1 MENYGDPPPN
11 QYYPEEP
18 YISSSDSENDL
29 FKKFPVSSSESES
42 ETKQVIPK
50 RHLKRGVR
58 RTLKRYANAGIE
70 AVNSLSKTRR
80 RLNQNA
86 DDRRVQAREDIKYA
100 RRLPDLRNFQALA
113 TYGQSELDQRGIYKS
128 LLQKIGT
135 NGNTVYDN
143 MMKDPIEPPKIELVR
158 DFVNLNFLENI
169 YIIVVRLD
177 DGKEV
182 RIPVTAYLV
191 DSVIQ
196 SDDDMSVW
204 YQLTDISLFPYEMID
219 GKLAALPTYAR
230 NVLDLDKMK
239 DNIGIIE
246 DIQWHF
252 PHIEEVIDEAEETVR
267 HRFIWN
273 KNIANRLA
281 KEAIL
286 KNLKQIAEEE
296 IKRKLLQYEEFGL
309 YKYNLE
315 TGTKENLKA
324 QEDKL
329 SAIDGQSNQLRLQ
342 GKSEKDILRLKIAQS
357 TEAIKAAE
365 INLVN
370 AKNTKNAQVAAAQRN
385 FEFTKGLLN
394 FLSLPVTAVLAAAD
408 ALGKAL
414 GQNFGLLDK
423 FTGGIAKLVFD
434 PAQVAKDGDATIKEA
449 EGTLNKLKEGKA
461 ASQIAL
467 QNIDKQGGKAANKD
481 AETLRKE
488 KEAAEKE
495 AQLIL
500 AEANKKL
507 KTEQEQELLNI
518 AQAYAEK
525 NKKLELAG
533 IKDNGDLAAAEQKER
548 KVVLDKYAKEAKD
561 LKDKEDKDAKDKE
574 AAFQKE
580 LNKITLETK
589 LEGIV
594 DENAKAREQLLASYV
609 QQRLDIDVNE
619 NLTAEQKSSL
629 KLALA
634 TKEKQALD
642 ALQLTEDKRLA
653 AKEITDLDARI
664 AKNNADLEIE
674 RNLLNEK
681 DILLKDAYAKKLITE
696 EQYTAGIDANAKAR
710 TEIDKQETEAKVR
723 NAEIASQLLNTIA
736 DVLGKNTAA
745 GKVAAIAS
753 TTIDTYLG
761 AQKAYTSQLIPG
773 DPSSPIRAAIAAG
786 IAVVGGLKNVKSI
799 LAVKTPGGGGGGS
812 VPSISAAAPIAPPQ
826 PQAQTTTLDNRS
838 INAIGNQTTRA
849 YVVESDVTGSQQRMA
864 AIQQRARFG

>member
-1 MENYGDPPPN
+1 M
-11 QYYPEEP
+11 
-18 YISSSDSENDL
+18 SENQLSFDIKVGGNQEQAL
-29 FKKFPVSSSESES
+29 GSLKKQLKEATLEVQALSDKFGATSE
-42 ETKQVIPK
+42 Q
-50 RHLKRGVR
+50 
-58 RTLKRYANAGIE
+58 
-70 AVNSLSKTRR
+70 AVNAAKKAADLKDRIGDSKALVEAFNPDAKFKAFSQTLGAVAGGFSAVQGALGLVGVEGEDVQKTLLKVQSALALSQGLEQLGDLGDAFTNVKTVAVNGFKAIKTAIGSTGIG
-80 RLNQNA
+80 LIVVA
-86 DDRRVQAREDIKYA
+86 LGAIYAYWDDIKEVVS
-100 RRLPDLRNFQALA
+100 
-113 TYGQSELDQRGIYKS
+113 GVGEE
-128 LLQKIGT
+128 QKKL
-135 NGNTVYDN
+135 NT
-143 MMKDPIEPPKIELVR
+143 
-158 DFVNLNFLENI
+158 
-169 YIIVVRLD
+169 
-177 DGKEV
+177 
-182 RIPVTAYLV
+182 
-191 DSVIQ
+191 S
-196 SDDDMSVW
+196 
-204 YQLTDISLFPYEMID
+204 
-219 GKLAALPTYAR
+219 
-230 NVLDLDKMK
+230 
-239 DNIGIIE
+239 
-246 DIQWHF
+246 
-252 PHIEEVIDEAEETVR
+252 
-267 HRFIWN
+267 
-273 KNIANRLA
+273 
-281 KEAIL
+281 
-286 KNLKQIAEEE
+286 
-296 IKRKLLQYEEFGL
+296 
-309 YKYNLE
+309 
-315 TGTKENLKA
+315 TKENLKA

-365 INLVN
+365 INLIN

-408 ALGKAL
+408 ALGTAL
-414 GQNFGLLDK
+414 GQNYGLLDK

-467 QNIDKQGGKAANKD
+467 QNIDKQGGKASNKD

-594 DENAKAREQLLASYV
+594 DENAKAREQLLASYA
-609 QQRLDIDVNE
+609 QQRIDIDVNE
-619 NLTAEQKSSL
+619 NLTAEQKSAL
-629 KLALA
+629 KIALA
-634 TKEKQALD
+634 TKESQALA
-642 ALQLTEDKRLA
+642 ALKLTEDKKNA
-653 AKEITDLDARI
+653 AQEITNLDKKIADNENDLQ
-664 AKNNADLEIE
+664 K
-674 RNLLNEK
+674 EK
-681 DILLKDAYAKKLITE
+681 DLLDQKSILLKDAYAKNLITE
-696 EQYTAGIDANAKAR
+696 DEYKAALKANSKAKQ
-710 TEIDKQETEAKVR
+710 EIDKEETAAKIE
-723 NAEIASQLLNTIA
+723 NAQKISSLLTGLSDLA
-736 DVLGKNTAA
+736 GKETAA
-745 GKVAAIAS
+745 GKTFAIAS
-753 TTIDTYLG
+753 ATIDTYLG
-761 AQKAYTSQLIPG
+761 ATKAYQSLAGIPIVG
-773 DPSSPIRAAIAAG
+773 PALGAVAAGVAIAGG
-786 IAVVGGLKNVKSI
+786 IKNVKSI
-799 LAVKTPGGGGGGS
+799 LAVKVPGGGGGGGGN
-812 VPSISAAAPIAPPQ
+812 ISAPSLSGAPIAPPQ

>member
-1 MENYGDPPPN
+1 MAEKLTFDIEVNGN
-11 QYYPEEP
+11 QDQALGSLKKQLKEATAEVQAL
-18 YISSSDSENDL
+18 SE
-29 FKKFPVSSSESES
+29 KFGATSE
-42 ETKQVIPK
+42 Q
-50 RHLKRGVR
+50 
-58 RTLKRYANAGIE
+58 
-70 AVNSLSKTRR
+70 AVNAAKKAAELKDRIGDSKALVDAFNPDTKFKAFSQTLGAVAGGFSAVQGALGLVGLEGEDVEKTLLKVQSALALSQGLEQLGDLGDAFTNLKTVGV
-80 RLNQNA
+80 NA
-86 DDRRVQAREDIKYA
+86 FKAIKTAIGSTGIGLIVVALGAIYAYWDDIKEVVSGVG
-100 RRLPDLRNFQALA
+100 D
-113 TYGQSELDQRGIYKS
+113 E
-128 LLQKIGT
+128 QK
-135 NGNTVYDN
+135 
-143 MMKDPIEPPKIELVR
+143 K
-158 DFVNLNFLENI
+158 LNE
-169 YIIVVRLD
+169 
-177 DGKEV
+177 
-182 RIPVTAYLV
+182 
-191 DSVIQ
+191 S
-196 SDDDMSVW
+196 S
-204 YQLTDISLFPYEMID
+204 
-219 GKLAALPTYAR
+219 
-230 NVLDLDKMK
+230 
-239 DNIGIIE
+239 
-246 DIQWHF
+246 
-252 PHIEEVIDEAEETVR
+252 
-267 HRFIWN
+267 
-273 KNIANRLA
+273 
-281 KEAIL
+281 
-286 KNLKQIAEEE
+286 
-296 IKRKLLQYEEFGL
+296 
-309 YKYNLE
+309 
-315 TGTKENLKA
+315 KENLKA

-342 GKSEKDILRLKIAQS
+342 GKSEKDILKLKIAQS

-414 GQNFGLLDK
+414 GQNYGLLDK
-423 FTGGIAKLVFD
+423 FTGGLAKFAFD

-467 QNIDKQGGKAANKD
+467 QNIDKQGGKASNKD

-507 KTEQEQELLNI
+507 KTEEEQQLLKI
-518 AQAYAEK
+518 AEEFAEK
-525 NKKLELAG
+525 RKKLELAG
-533 IKDNGDLAAAEQKER
+533 IKDNGDLATLEQKER
-548 KVVLDKYAKEAKD
+548 QAVLDKFAKEAKD
-561 LKDKEDKDAKDKE
+561 IKDKNDKEAKDKE

-580 LNKITLETK
+580 LNKIILETK

-594 DENAKAREQLLASYV
+594 NENAKAREQLLANYE
-609 QQRLDIDVNE
+609 QQRKDIDVNE

-664 AKNNADLEIE
+664 AKNETDLQIE
-674 RNLLNEK
+674 RNLLEQK
-681 DILLKDAYAKKLITE
+681 DTLLKDAFAKKLITE
-696 EQYTAGIDANAKAR
+696 EQYNAGVAANAKAR

-723 NAEIASQLLNTIA
+723 NAEIASQLLNTVA

-745 GKVAAIAS
+745 GKAAAIAS

-786 IAVVGGLKNVKSI
+786 IAIVGGLKNVKSI
-799 LAVKTPGGGGGGS
+799 LAVKTPGGGGGAS
-812 VPSISAAAPIAPPQ
+812 APSISAAAPIAPPQ

-849 YVVESDVTGSQQRMA
+849 YVVESDVTSNQQRMA

>member
-1 MENYGDPPPN
+1 MAEKLTFDIEVNGN
-11 QYYPEEP
+11 QDQALGSLKKQLKEATLEVQAL
-18 YISSSDSENDL
+18 SE
-29 FKKFPVSSSESES
+29 KFGATSE
-42 ETKQVIPK
+42 Q
-50 RHLKRGVR
+50 
-58 RTLKRYANAGIE
+58 
-70 AVNSLSKTRR
+70 AVNAAKKAAELKDRIGDSKALVDAFNPDTKFKAFSQTLGAVAGGFSAVQGALGLVGVEGEDVEKTLLKVQSALALSQGLEQLGDLGDAFNNVKTVAVNGFKAIKTAIGSTGIGLIVVALGAIYAYWDDIKEVVSGVGDEQKK
-80 RLNQNA
+80 LNQS
-86 DDRRVQAREDIKYA
+86 
-100 RRLPDLRNFQALA
+100 
-113 TYGQSELDQRGIYKS
+113 T
-128 LLQKIGT
+128 
-135 NGNTVYDN
+135 
-143 MMKDPIEPPKIELVR
+143 KD
-158 DFVNLNFLENI
+158 
-169 YIIVVRLD
+169 
-177 DGKEV
+177 
-182 RIPVTAYLV
+182 
-191 DSVIQ
+191 
-196 SDDDMSVW
+196 
-204 YQLTDISLFPYEMID
+204 
-219 GKLAALPTYAR
+219 
-230 NVLDLDKMK
+230 
-239 DNIGIIE
+239 
-246 DIQWHF
+246 
-252 PHIEEVIDEAEETVR
+252 
-267 HRFIWN
+267 
-273 KNIANRLA
+273 
-281 KEAIL
+281 
-286 KNLKQIAEEE
+286 
-296 IKRKLLQYEEFGL
+296 
-309 YKYNLE
+309 
-315 TGTKENLKA
+315 NLKA

-342 GKSEKDILRLKIAQS
+342 GKSEKDILKLKIAQS

-394 FLSLPVTAVLAAAD
+394 FLSIPVTSVLAAAD
-408 ALGKAL
+408 ALGTAL
-414 GQNFGLLDK
+414 GKNFGLLDK

-467 QNIDKQGGKAANKD
+467 QNIDKQGGKASNKD

-495 AQLIL
+495 AQTIL

-507 KTEQEQELLNI
+507 KTEEEQQLLKI
-518 AQAYAEK
+518 AEEFAEK
-525 NKKLELAG
+525 KKKLELAG
-533 IKDNGDLAAAEQKER
+533 IKDNGDLATLEQKER
-548 KVVLDKYAKEAKD
+548 QAVLDKFAKEAKD
-561 LKDKEDKDAKDKE
+561 LKDKNDKEAKDKE

-580 LNKITLETK
+580 LNKIILETK

-594 DENAKAREQLLASYV
+594 NENAKAREQLLANYE
-609 QQRLDIDVNE
+609 QQRKDIDVNE

-664 AKNNADLEIE
+664 AKNETDLQIE
-674 RNLLNEK
+674 RSLLEQK
-681 DILLKDAYAKKLITE
+681 DTLLKDAFAKKLITE
-696 EQYTAGIDANAKAR
+696 EQYNAGVAANAKAR

-723 NAEIASQLLNTIA
+723 NAEIASQLLNTVA

-745 GKVAAIAS
+745 GKAAAIAS

-786 IAVVGGLKNVKSI
+786 IAIVGGLKNVKSI
-799 LAVKTPGGGGGGS
+799 LAVKTPGGGGGAS
-812 VPSISAAAPIAPPQ
+812 APSISAAAPIAPPQ

-849 YVVESDVTGSQQRMA
+849 YVVESDVTSNQQRMA

>member
-1 MENYGDPPPN
+1 MAQENVGINIQVGGN
-11 QYYPEEP
+11 QDQALGSLKKQLKEATLEVQAL
-18 YISSSDSENDL
+18 SE
-29 FKKFPVSSSESES
+29 KFGATSE
-42 ETKQVIPK
+42 Q
-50 RHLKRGVR
+50 
-58 RTLKRYANAGIE
+58 
-70 AVNSLSKTRR
+70 AVNAAKKAAQLKDQIGDSKALVDAFNPDTKFKAFSQTLGAVAGGFSAVQGALGLLGVEGEDVQKTLVKVQSALALSQGLEQLGDLGDAFNNVKTVAVNGFKAIKTAIGSTGIGLIVVALGAIYAYWDDIKEVVSGVGDEQKK
-80 RLNQNA
+80 LNQ
-86 DDRRVQAREDIKYA
+86 
-100 RRLPDLRNFQALA
+100 
-113 TYGQSELDQRGIYKS
+113 S
-128 LLQKIGT
+128 
-135 NGNTVYDN
+135 
-143 MMKDPIEPPKIELVR
+143 
-158 DFVNLNFLENI
+158 
-169 YIIVVRLD
+169 
-177 DGKEV
+177 
-182 RIPVTAYLV
+182 
-191 DSVIQ
+191 
-196 SDDDMSVW
+196 
-204 YQLTDISLFPYEMID
+204 
-219 GKLAALPTYAR
+219 
-230 NVLDLDKMK
+230 
-239 DNIGIIE
+239 
-246 DIQWHF
+246 
-252 PHIEEVIDEAEETVR
+252 
-267 HRFIWN
+267 
-273 KNIANRLA
+273 
-281 KEAIL
+281 
-286 KNLKQIAEEE
+286 
-296 IKRKLLQYEEFGL
+296 
-309 YKYNLE
+309 
-315 TGTKENLKA
+315 TKENLKA

-394 FLSLPVTAVLAAAD
+394 FLSIPVTSVLAAAD
-408 ALGKAL
+408 ALGTAL
-414 GQNFGLLDK
+414 GKNFGLLDK

-467 QNIDKQGGKAANKD
+467 QNIDKQGGKASNKD

-495 AQLIL
+495 AQTIL

-507 KTEQEQELLNI
+507 KTEEEQQLLKI
-518 AQAYAEK
+518 AEEFAEK
-525 NKKLELAG
+525 KKKLELAG
-533 IKDNGDLAAAEQKER
+533 VKDNGDLATLEQKER
-548 KVVLDKYAKEAKD
+548 QAVLDKFAKEAKD
-561 LKDKEDKDAKDKE
+561 IKDKNDKEAKDKE

-580 LNKITLETK
+580 LNKIILETK

-594 DENAKAREQLLASYV
+594 NENAKAREQLLANYE
-609 QQRLDIDVNE
+609 QQRKDIDVNE

-664 AKNNADLEIE
+664 AKNETDLQIE
-674 RNLLNEK
+674 RSLLEQK
-681 DILLKDAYAKKLITE
+681 DTLLKDAYAKKLITE
-696 EQYTAGIDANAKAR
+696 EQYTAGINANAKAR

-723 NAEIASQLLNTIA
+723 NAEIASQLLNTVA

-745 GKVAAIAS
+745 GKAAAIAS

-786 IAVVGGLKNVKSI
+786 IAIVGGLKNVKSI

-849 YVVESDVTGSQQRMA
+849 YVVESDVTSNQQRMA

>member
-1 MENYGDPPPN
+1 MAEENVGINITVGGN
-11 QYYPEEP
+11 QDQALGSLKKQLKEATAEVQEL
-18 YISSSDSENDL
+18 SDKSGATSE
-29 FKKFPVSSSESES
+29 
-42 ETKQVIPK
+42 Q
-50 RHLKRGVR
+50 
-58 RTLKRYANAGIE
+58 
-70 AVNSLSKTRR
+70 AVNAAKKAAELKDQIGDSKALIDAFNPDTKFKAFSQTLGAVAGGFSAVQGALGLVGVEGKDFEKTLLKVQSALALSQGLEQLGDLGDAFNNVKTVAVNGFKAIKTAIGSTGIGLIVVALGAIYAYWDDIKEVVSGVSDEQKK
-80 RLNQNA
+80 LNQ
-86 DDRRVQAREDIKYA
+86 
-100 RRLPDLRNFQALA
+100 
-113 TYGQSELDQRGIYKS
+113 S
-128 LLQKIGT
+128 T
-135 NGNTVYDN
+135 ND
-143 MMKDPIEPPKIELVR
+143 
-158 DFVNLNFLENI
+158 
-169 YIIVVRLD
+169 
-177 DGKEV
+177 
-182 RIPVTAYLV
+182 
-191 DSVIQ
+191 
-196 SDDDMSVW
+196 
-204 YQLTDISLFPYEMID
+204 
-219 GKLAALPTYAR
+219 
-230 NVLDLDKMK
+230 
-239 DNIGIIE
+239 
-246 DIQWHF
+246 
-252 PHIEEVIDEAEETVR
+252 
-267 HRFIWN
+267 
-273 KNIANRLA
+273 
-281 KEAIL
+281 
-286 KNLKQIAEEE
+286 
-296 IKRKLLQYEEFGL
+296 
-309 YKYNLE
+309 
-315 TGTKENLKA
+315 NLKA
-324 QEDKL
+324 QQEKL

-342 GKSEKDILRLKIAQS
+342 GKSERDILNLKIKQ
-357 TEAIKAAE
+357 TDQTIKDAI
-365 INLVN
+365 ISIQN
-370 AKNTKNAQVAAAQRN
+370 AKNTKAAQVAAAQRN

-394 FLSLPVTAVLAAAD
+394 LLSLPVTAVLAAAD
-408 ALGKAL
+408 ALGTAL
-414 GQNFGLLDK
+414 GKNYGLLDK
-423 FTGGIAKLVFD
+423 YTGGLAKFAFD
-434 PAQVAKDGDATIKEA
+434 PAQTAKDGDATIKEA
-449 EGTLNKLKEGKA
+449 EATLEKLKEGRA
-461 ASQIAL
+461 TAQIGL
-467 QNIDKQGGKAANKD
+467 QNLDKQGASDAQAIRKQKEEAEKD
-481 AETLRKE
+481 AQ
-488 KEAAEKE
+488 A
-495 AQLIL
+495 IL

-518 AQAYAEK
+518 TQAYAEK

-533 IKDNGDLAAAEQKER
+533 VKDNGDLAAAEQKER
-548 KVVLDKYAKEAKD
+548 QVVLDKYTKEAKD
-561 LKDKEDKDAKDKE
+561 LKDKNDKEAKEKE

-594 DENAKAREQLLASYV
+594 NENAKAREQLLASYV

-674 RNLLNEK
+674 KNLLNEK

-696 EQYTAGIDANAKAR
+696 EQFTAAIDANAKAR

>member
-1 MENYGDPPPN
+1 MAEENVGINITVGGN
-11 QYYPEEP
+11 QDQALGSLKKQLKEATAEVQEL
-18 YISSSDSENDL
+18 SDKFGATSE
-29 FKKFPVSSSESES
+29 
-42 ETKQVIPK
+42 Q
-50 RHLKRGVR
+50 
-58 RTLKRYANAGIE
+58 
-70 AVNSLSKTRR
+70 AVNAAKKAAELKDQIGDSKALIDAFNPDTKFKAFSQTLGAVAGGFSAVQGALGLVGVEGKDFEKTLLKVQSALALSQGLEQLGDLGDAFNNVKTVAVNGFKAIKTAIGSTGIGLIVVALGAIYAYWDDIKEVVSGVSDEQKK
-80 RLNQNA
+80 LNQ
-86 DDRRVQAREDIKYA
+86 
-100 RRLPDLRNFQALA
+100 
-113 TYGQSELDQRGIYKS
+113 S
-128 LLQKIGT
+128 T
-135 NGNTVYDN
+135 ND
-143 MMKDPIEPPKIELVR
+143 
-158 DFVNLNFLENI
+158 
-169 YIIVVRLD
+169 
-177 DGKEV
+177 
-182 RIPVTAYLV
+182 
-191 DSVIQ
+191 
-196 SDDDMSVW
+196 
-204 YQLTDISLFPYEMID
+204 
-219 GKLAALPTYAR
+219 
-230 NVLDLDKMK
+230 
-239 DNIGIIE
+239 
-246 DIQWHF
+246 
-252 PHIEEVIDEAEETVR
+252 
-267 HRFIWN
+267 
-273 KNIANRLA
+273 
-281 KEAIL
+281 
-286 KNLKQIAEEE
+286 
-296 IKRKLLQYEEFGL
+296 
-309 YKYNLE
+309 
-315 TGTKENLKA
+315 NLKA
-324 QEDKL
+324 QQEKL

-342 GKSEKDILRLKIAQS
+342 GKSERDILNLKIKQ
-357 TEAIKAAE
+357 TDQTIKDAI
-365 INLVN
+365 ISIQN
-370 AKNTKNAQVAAAQRN
+370 AKNTKAAQVAAAQRN

-394 FLSLPVTAVLAAAD
+394 LLSLPVTAVLAAAD
-408 ALGKAL
+408 ALGTAL
-414 GQNFGLLDK
+414 GKNYGLLDK
-423 FTGGIAKLVFD
+423 YTGGLAKFAFD
-434 PAQVAKDGDATIKEA
+434 PAQTAKDGDATIKEA
-449 EGTLNKLKEGKA
+449 EATLEKLKEGRA
-461 ASQIAL
+461 TAQIGL
-467 QNIDKQGGKAANKD
+467 QNLDKQGASDAQAIRKQKEEAEKD
-481 AETLRKE
+481 AQ
-488 KEAAEKE
+488 A
-495 AQLIL
+495 IL

-518 AQAYAEK
+518 TQAYAEK
-525 NKKLELAG
+525 KKKLELAG
-533 IKDNGDLAAAEQKER
+533 VKDNGDLAAAEQKER
-548 KVVLDKYAKEAKD
+548 QVVLDKYTKEAKD
-561 LKDKEDKDAKDKE
+561 LKDKNDKEAKEKE

-594 DENAKAREQLLASYV
+594 NENAKAREQLLASYV

-674 RNLLNEK
+674 KNLLNEK

-696 EQYTAGIDANAKAR
+696 EQFTAAIDANAKAR